1 MLLRA
6 TFFAGICCLLCLV
19 GCSTG
24 TYGREIDSPPKFKV
38 QNLGRIGHELAWF
51 YADFQDI
58 FFGVD
63 YYDDIEDRFGKDTPY
78 P

>member
-6 TFFAGICCLLCLV
+6 TLIAGFCCLLSLV
-19 GCSTG
+19 GCSTSE
-24 TYGREIDSPPKFKV
+24 YNPEVDKPPKFKV

-51 YADFQDI
+51 YADVQDVI
-58 FFGVD
+58 FGVD
-63 YYDDIEDRFGKDTPY
+63 YYNDLENQFGNRSPY